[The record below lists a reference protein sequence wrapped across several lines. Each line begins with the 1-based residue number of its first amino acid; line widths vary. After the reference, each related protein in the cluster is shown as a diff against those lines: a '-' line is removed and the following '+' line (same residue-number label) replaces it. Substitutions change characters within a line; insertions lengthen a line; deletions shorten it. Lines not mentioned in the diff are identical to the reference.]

1 LRGRFALPL
10 LLALLLAAPAHAATR
25 DDTAWLQ
32 ARLDAGGSV
41 FLPKL
46 AGGECYATRG
56 LWITKDDTQIT
67 SDGACITALGP
78 GEARLTDAPQP
89 VIANAVFFISHDSIF
104 RSQPVR
110 VRIGGLTIHVPRTA
124 DVAGIAVFG
133 HETSIDSVVV
143 DGAPTNDVSVG
154 SALAGAT
161 ERVSVLRST
170 LRGGRR
176 NDLVAVATIGLRVE
190 GSTFA
195 GGDGNGLVVRAGARG
210 MPALDADVT
219 DNTVSGNRG
228 AGVLVD
234 LEPVDGLPVLADE
247 IRFEHN
253 DITGNASAA
262 APQLRAGIVVRGGQR
277 DGAGVVTFVGNQVH
291 GNAGAALLERDL
303 RARIASSENT
313 FAGGVI
319 RTGRASAER
328 TPRRWTPSSAQLAAA
343 GRDDTAWLQARLDD
357 GSSVFLP
364 KLPGGRCYA
373 TRGLWVSHDDVSI
386 TSDGA
391 CIVSLGPGEARLRS
405 TDGDSIAATA
415 VFFVNRSDH
424 TKPAPAGVT
433 ISGLRIVVPGGQGM
447 SGVAVSGH
455 DVTLSRLDVEGAPFD
470 DVSIG
475 GRANGTGYAA
485 DISVLD
491 STLTGAGRNA
501 ISAYGV
507 IGLSVERNVVSG
519 VRDDPAGMPAA
530 GIDVEPDERSQP
542 TLDVRI
548 VGNTFTDNAG
558 PGILVSLDSNSGPAV
573 LADALDVSDNVVE
586 RNSTSGEPTL
596 RGGIVLSGGEDG
608 GAGTL
613 LLSGNTIHDN
623 GGPGLLRRF
632 LALVV
637 TDSGNDFSGN
647 EDGAVVD
654 AAG

>member
-1 LRGRFALPL
+1 
-10 LLALLLAAPAHAATR
+10 
-25 DDTAWLQ
+25 
-32 ARLDAGGSV
+32 
-41 FLPKL
+41 
-46 AGGECYATRG
+46 
-56 LWITKDDTQIT
+56 
-67 SDGACITALGP
+67 
-78 GEARLTDAPQP
+78 
-89 VIANAVFFISHDSIF
+89 
-104 RSQPVR
+104 
-110 VRIGGLTIHVPRTA
+110 
-124 DVAGIAVFG
+124 
-133 HETSIDSVVV
+133 
-143 DGAPTNDVSVG
+143 
-154 SALAGAT
+154 
-161 ERVSVLRST
+161 
-170 LRGGRR
+170 
-176 NDLVAVATIGLRVE
+176 
-190 GSTFA
+190 
-195 GGDGNGLVVRAGARG
+195 
-210 MPALDADVT
+210 M
-219 DNTVSGNRG
+219 
-228 AGVLVD
+228 
-234 LEPVDGLPVLADE
+234 
-247 IRFEHN
+247 
-253 DITGNASAA
+253 
-262 APQLRAGIVVRGGQR
+262 
-277 DGAGVVTFVGNQVH
+277 
-291 GNAGAALLERDL
+291 
-303 RARIASSENT
+303 
-313 FAGGVI
+313 
-319 RTGRASAER
+319 
-328 TPRRWTPSSAQLAAA
+328 
-343 GRDDTAWLQARLDD
+343 
-357 GSSVFLP
+357 
-364 KLPGGRCYA
+364 
-373 TRGLWVSHDDVSI
+373 
-386 TSDGA
+386 
-391 CIVSLGPGEARLRS
+391 
-405 TDGDSIAATA
+405 
-415 VFFVNRSDH
+415 
-424 TKPAPAGVT
+424 
-433 ISGLRIVVPGGQGM
+433 
-447 SGVAVSGH
+447 
-455 DVTLSRLDVEGAPFD
+455 SRLDVEGAPFD